1 MPVGC
6 LTDNSGERLNGIQ
19 EVSGSI
25 PLISTITKRVK
36 RKPHFFGNEVF
47 ACLCG
52 NAFEN
57 CFHAF
62 KDLPHQLVND
72 TVQNVGGVAC
82 LPVALGLLAGF
93 PTADIPHRLYSCEED

>member
-1 MPVGC
+1 MAFKRSAVR
-6 LTDNSGERLNGIQ
+6 SRL
-19 EVSGSI
+19 SPPS
-25 PLISTITKRVK
+25 LKRVK

-52 NAFEN
+52 NAFEY

-93 PTADIPHRLYSCEED
+93 PTADIPHRLYSCAED